1 MTTKSEYDTAYG
13 ARPIQKK
20 RRAMRNAAR
29 REYERLFG
37 DQPAS
42 MDIDHKRRL
51 DQGGDNSKGNLRAVG
66 QKHNR
71 GWRKGAKGAGAKGYG
86 NT

>member
-1 MTTKSEYDTAYG
+1 MTTKSEYDTAYN

-29 REYERLFG
+29 REYERIFG

-42 MDIDHKRRL
+42 TDIDHKRRL
-51 DQGGDNSKGNLRAVG
+51 DQGGTNSESNLRAAS
-66 QKHNR
+66 QTKNR
-71 GWRKGAKGAGAKGYG
+71 GWRAGMSGKGAKGYG

>member
-1 MTTKSEYDTAYG
+1 MTTKSEYDTAYN

-42 MDIDHKRRL
+42 VDIDHKRRL

-71 GWRKGAKGAGAKGYG
+71 GWRRGMKGYG
-86 NT
+86 G

>member
-1 MTTKSEYDTAYG
+1 MTTKASYDKAYN

-37 DQPAS
+37 DQPTS
-42 MDIDHKRRL
+42 VDIDHKRRL
-51 DQGGDNSKGNLRAVG
+51 AKGGDNTKGNLRAVG

-71 GWRKGAKGAGAKGYG
+71 GWRKGMKGYG
-86 NT
+86 G

>member
-1 MTTKSEYDTAYG
+1 MTTKSEYDTAYN

-37 DQPAS
+37 EQPPS
-42 MDIDHKRRL
+42 VDVDHKRRL
-51 DQGGDNSKGNLRAVG
+51 DQGGTNAKGNLRAVG

-71 GWRKGAKGAGAKGYG
+71 GWRRGMKGYG
-86 NT
+86 R

>member
-37 DQPAS
+37 EQPAS
-42 MDIDHKRRL
+42 VDIDHKRRL
-51 DQGGDNSKGNLRAVG
+51 DQGGTNAKGNLRAVG

-71 GWRKGAKGAGAKGYG
+71 GWRKGMKGYG
-86 NT
+86 E

>member
-1 MTTKSEYDTAYG
+1 MTTKSEYDTAYN

-42 MDIDHKRRL
+42 VDIDHKRRL
-51 DQGGDNSKGNLRAVG
+51 DQGGDNSKGNLRATG

-71 GWRKGAKGAGAKGYG
+71 GWRRGMKGYG

>member
-1 MTTKSEYDTAYG
+1 MSDSTKAKYDTAYN

-29 REYERLFG
+29 REYERIFG

-42 MDIDHKRRL
+42 VDIDHKRRL
-51 DQGGDNSKGNLRAVG
+51 DQGGTNAKGNLRAVG

-71 GWRKGAKGAGAKGYG
+71 GWRKGMKGYG
-86 NT
+86 G